1 MPTAHPQPA
10 TSVQPTHRTVWT
22 LSLSL
27 ALLFLLT
34 AAALCTGS
42 VSLPLAEVID
52 ALSGHAAP
60 DSTTRFI
67 VIESRLPQLCNALLT
82 GSALALCGLVMQT
95 LFSNPLADPS
105 LLGVNSGASLGA
117 AVALLACGGTWAVG
131 TTTVGGTLL
140 TIGAAF
146 IGAMGVIGLLL
157 LASTWLRSTLSL
169 LVTGVM
175 ISFGLSA
182 IISLLSFYATA
193 DGVRSYVVWGLGD
206 FSGITLQG
214 LPLYALLIA
223 APALGIL
230 SLARQLNALLLGP
243 DYAANLGIRVQRVR
257 TWLLL
262 LTGLLTATVTA
273 LCGPISFIG
282 LAVPHMAR
290 LLLRSADHRRLLPL
304 TAVIGA
310 DIALLT
316 LILSHLPGE
325 RGTIPLAAITPL
337 MGVPMVLYIMLR
349 RRG

>member
-1 MPTAHPQPA
+1 M
-10 TSVQPTHRTVWT
+10 SVV
-22 LSLSL
+22 
-27 ALLFLLT
+27 LLLLLT
-34 AAALCTGS
+34 TLALCTGS
-42 VSLPLAEVID
+42 VSIPLSEVINVLTNETN
-52 ALSGHAAP
+52 A
-60 DSTTRFI
+60 DSTARFI
-67 VIESRLPQLCNALLT
+67 VVESRLPQLCNAILT

-117 AVALLACGGTWAVG
+117 AIALLTCGGSWAVG
-131 TTTVGGTLL
+131 TTTVSGTLL

-146 IGAMGVIGLLL
+146 LGAMGVISLLL

-182 IISLLSFYATA
+182 VISLLSFYATA

-206 FSGITLQG
+206 FSGITLAG
-214 LPLYALLIA
+214 IPLYALLVIV
-223 APALGIL
+223 PAIGIL
-230 SLARQLNALLLGP
+230 SLSRPLNALLLGT

-262 LTGLLTATVTA
+262 LTGWLTATVTA
-273 LCGPISFIG
+273 ICGPISFIG

-290 LLLRSADHRRLLPL
+290 LLLRSANHRKLLPL
-304 TAVIGA
+304 TAIIGA
-310 DIALLT
+310 DLALLT
-316 LILSHLPGE
+316 LILSHIPGE
-325 RGTIPLAAITPL
+325 RGTIPLAAITPI
-337 MGVPMVLYIMLR
+337 MGVPMVIYIMLH

>member
-52 ALSGHAAP
+52 ALSGHAAL

-182 IISLLSFYATA
+182 VISLLSFYATA